1 MSVWEAILLGAIHFT
16 LVGVVVWMAMSGPL
30 TKHIKKVEAN
40 KKDLDNSNL
49 ANL

>member
-30 TKHIKKVEAN
+30 TKHIKKVEGN
-40 KKDLDNSNL
+40 KKDLDKPNL